1 MTHFPSRKA
10 LALAAAMLSVV
21 VLMAD
26 ASAQQR
32 PGGGRPGGGRPSGG
46 GGQGGGPSAPVNVP
60 RPAEYTVGYV
70 RDYNQA
76 TKTLTLNN
84 GASFRLAPAIS
95 SVAHPPGEK
104 VRIRWS
110 LQAHHRY
117 ADEVVITQA
126 APTPVSAPEAAPPP
140 AAAPGSASLPAAP
153 VQAPPAG

>member
-1 MTHFPSRKA
+1 MKNFPVRKT
-10 LALAAAMLSVV
+10 LALAAALLSVAA
-21 VLMAD
+21 LMAD

-32 PGGGRPGGGRPSGG
+32 PGGRPGGRAPSGG
-46 GGQGGGPSAPVNVP
+46 RPPSGGPMAPVNAP

-70 RDYNQA
+70 QDYNQA

-84 GASFRLAPAIS
+84 GASFRLAPTIA
-95 SVAHPPGEK
+95 SVPHPPGEK

-110 LQAHHRY
+110 MQAHHRY

-126 APTPVSAPEAAPPP
+126 APTPVSAPDAAPAP
-140 AAAPGSASLPAAP
+140 AASPEAASLPAAS